1 MDTVDKTLSSHVLLR
16 QERLFG
22 GIRPYGRLPMTQ
34 DPALC
39 GVLRQASRGD
49 SKETHGLAGFGGAV
63 ASVRWISGGE
73 LGRERLLL
81 DCFGCDSRTRQCWRK
96 SSFGFTAICPVNGGQ
111 ACDERSVSATAGR
124 RTQTTTRPGH
134 MDDLPDERQ
143 IGAAVGRGSVLMAMK
158 INSASAS
165 TSAKPRS
172 DGRQASEG
180 PVRFFE
186 LPAGTL
192 IDERTVEIS
201 RTTAWIAWRL
211 AVVLAPEQCCDRGFR
226 AVRAS

>member
-1 MDTVDKTLSSHVLLR
+1 
-16 QERLFG
+16 
-22 GIRPYGRLPMTQ
+22 MTQ

-111 ACDERSVSATAGR
+111 ACDER
-124 RTQTTTRPGH
+124 Q
-134 MDDLPDERQ
+134 
-143 IGAAVGRGSVLMAMK
+143 
-158 INSASAS
+158 
-165 TSAKPRS
+165 S
-172 DGRQASEG
+172 DQC
-180 PVRFFE
+180 
-186 LPAGTL
+186 
-192 IDERTVEIS
+192 
-201 RTTAWIAWRL
+201 
-211 AVVLAPEQCCDRGFR
+211 LAPINGFLGDPK
-226 AVRAS
+226 VRRLIRDEMDKLRKLEIQPIAA